1 MLGPEASLYVKLL
14 IEDCLPEL
22 ELVLV
27 EEIATELAIPPTDS
41 EAEAAAVSSA
51 DLRALQWTKLDCAD
65 TTRMNT
71 PKTNQRLLNDVVAFI
86 SFLIAIS
93 FFSGWKTMRACAIAF
108 TNIYRGA

>member
-27 EEIATELAIPPTDS
+27 EEIATELAIPTDS
-41 EAEAAAVSSA
+41 EAEAAAVSSV

-93 FFSGWKTMRACAIAF
+93 FFSGWRL
-108 TNIYRGA
+108 